1 MKEKAIELI
10 NKVHS
15 SDPKGEALLYANQ
28 CFEWLAKINSNYT
41 EEQEMAARCQHF
53 KRWEIPR
60 SDFPVGKKGYYQ
72 WRIGL
77 YQYQADKAGE
87 VLESVG
93 YSVDFVSSVKSMI
106 SKKDLRNDAN
116 SQLIEDVA
124 CLVFLNYHIQP
135 FASSKDYTEEKWIK
149 IIQKTWGKM
158 SEKAHKFALEINYN
172 AAILDLIKKA
182 LA

>member
-10 NKVHS
+10 NKAHS
-15 SDPKGEALLYANQ
+15 SDPKGEALVYSNQ

-60 SDFPVGKKGYYQ
+60 SDFPIGKKGYYQ

-93 YSVDFVSSVKSMI
+93 YSVDFVSRVKSMI
-106 SKKDLRNDAN
+106 SKRDLRNDAN

-124 CLVFLNYHIQP
+124 CLVFLNYHIHP
-135 FASSKDYTEEKWIK
+135 FASSKDFPFTDSV
-149 IIQKTWGKM
+149 IIEVEAIEIAQPEPSNFKSSTFFL
-158 SEKAHKFALEINYN
+158 SFNFAIMFL
-172 AAILDLIKKA
+172 L
-182 LA
+182 